1 MILSILYFFFNIV
14 ENLKIYLQNIF
25 IDGIDHK
32 IYRINKENDIL
43 EKKFRS
49 LDDTVIYNEN
59 NSIDNIIKL
68 SVHTS
73 KLAEKATD
81 LYRDKQ
87 VEIHKERIAICK
99 EYASLVS
106 ILKEQFKK

>member
-1 MILSILYFFFNIV
+1 MIPTILYFFFNII
-14 ENLKIYLQNIF
+14 ENLRKYMQNIF
-25 IDGIDHK
+25 IDGINHK
-32 IYRINKENDIL
+32 INRINVENDLL

-49 LDDTVIYNEN
+49 LNDTRVYNEN
-59 NSIDNIIKL
+59 NTVDNAIKL
-68 SVHTS
+68 SVHAS

-106 ILKEQFKK
+106 LVKKQFEG